1 MTTNGPVP
9 TRRVNR
15 GAGHSYYLDG
25 EKVPGVTTVLNAG
38 FPKSAL
44 VNWAAATTAGFAV
57 DHWDELTELTPSKRL
72 AELERARFAVSSE
85 AKLRGTVIHGLAHRL
100 VLGEEVEVPDEYRD
114 HVDRC
119 VAFLDD
125 WQAAEL
131 MVETPVWS
139 RRHRYAGTPD
149 LVATLRDGRTWML
162 DWKTGLKGNVYLEH
176 VLQIAACRYAD
187 FALDDA
193 GVETPLPRIDATG
206 VVILRADGYDLVP
219 VEADER
225 AFFVFR
231 CVKWLAEF
239 IDDREQWI
247 GNALPPGVT
256 A

>member
-1 MTTNGPVP
+1 
-9 TRRVNR
+9 
-15 GAGHSYYLDG
+15 
-25 EKVPGVTTVLNAG
+25 VLNAG

-72 AELERARFAVSSE
+72 A
-85 AKLRGTVIHGLAHRL
+85 
-100 VLGEEVEVPDEYRD
+100 
-114 HVDRC
+114 
-119 VAFLDD
+119 
-125 WQAAEL
+125 
-131 MVETPVWS
+131 
-139 RRHRYAGTPD
+139 
-149 LVATLRDGRTWML
+149 
-162 DWKTGLKGNVYLEH
+162 EH